1 MKSLKMSKV
10 FNTITRR
17 NNSGLD
23 VSVNSDDNSPEAIAS
38 RSVRSFC
45 ESNGPNNTEDEV
57 IYLPPI
63 VDAAESS
70 PSAAKQCADMLRDYL
85 KKDFITRPDYQYNA
99 LMLVR
104 ILADNPGPTFTRNL
118 DQDFAKTA
126 KELLKTTRHERVRQM
141 LMETLTSFEETKFYD
156 EGLMPLI
163 EMWKKEKEKAQ
174 KASGAPRRTA
184 VQSFLQQRSHQQ
196 QQQQQQQQPPQQMNM
211 MTAPA
216 VDRHSQNYFARQ
228 HRPRQLPE
236 PVELAGRLEEART
249 SAKLLQ
255 QVVTNTAP
263 GEILDNDLIKEF
275 AERCQSASRSIQGYM
290 TSEHPVPDNETME
303 SLIDTNEQ
311 LQTALNL
318 HQRAMLNARKHVASI
333 ATDGQD
339 LVSLDERQTQS
350 NDREFGLSRR
360 PSPPDAGL
368 GIRISESSGSR
379 QLAAPVRETNG
390 KGKAREYE
398 PLSYAGS
405 SAGPSRSRTPP
416 TEEDPFRDPDEQ
428 AGSSAAKGSLSRYL
442 DQEPRL
448 AFEPFHPGFDT
459 TPSYVNRQESAVG
472 KEAMHGAVE
481 NSSSGKATD
490 LTPPSHGQDS
500 SDNDSLY
507 SGASASKQK
516 EPIYRY

>member
-10 FNTITRR
+10 FSTIKRK
-17 NNSGLD
+17 NSSVLH
-23 VSVNSDDNSPEAIAS
+23 VSVDPDDSRPEAVAG
-38 RSVRSFC
+38 RSVRYFC
-45 ESNGPNNTEDEV
+45 ETSGPNNAEDEV
-57 IYLPPI
+57 IHLPPI

-70 PSAAKQCADMLRDYL
+70 PAAAKQCADMIRDYL
-85 KKDFITRPDYQYNA
+85 KKDYITRPDYQYNA

-118 DQDFAKTA
+118 DQEFAKTA
-126 KELLKTTRHERVRQM
+126 KDLLKYTRNDRVRHM
-141 LMETLTSFEETKFYD
+141 LMETLTSFETTKFYD

-174 KASGAPRRTA
+174 KSSHGAPI
-184 VQSFLQQRSHQQ
+184 QSYLHQQ
-196 QQQQQQQQPPQQMNM
+196 SRQPPPQTMQ
-211 MTAPA
+211 MTAPPL
-216 VDRHSQNYFARQ
+216 DRHSQNYFARN
-228 HRPRQLPE
+228 HNSRRLPD

-255 QVVTNTAP
+255 QVVTNTPP
-263 GEILDNDLIKEF
+263 GEILGNDLIKEF

-290 TSEHPVPDNETME
+290 TSENPAPDNETME

-318 HQRAMLNARKHVASI
+318 HQRATLNARKHVEALANNSN
-333 ATDGQD
+333 D
-339 LVSLDERQTQS
+339 LVSLDERQT
-350 NDREFGLSRR
+350 NDSERGISRR
-360 PSPPDAGL
+360 QSPADAGL
-368 GIRISESSGSR
+368 GINMSSGSGSR
-379 QLAAPVRETNG
+379 QPAAPPRETNG
-390 KGKAREYE
+390 KGKGREYE

-416 TEEDPFRDPDEQ
+416 AEDDPFRDPDEP
-428 AGSSAAKGSLSRYL
+428 AGSNAVGGSSNRYL
-442 DQEPRL
+442 DQEPAL
-448 AFEPFHPGFDT
+448 AFEPFHPGFGT
-459 TPSYVNRQESAVG
+459 TPSYAGRQESAIG

-481 NSSSGKATD
+481 NSSSGKATGA
-490 LTPPSHGQDS
+490 TPAARHDDV

-507 SGASASKQK
+507 DAPPPNQK

>member
-10 FNTITRR
+10 FNTIKRKNT
-17 NNSGLD
+17 SGLD
-23 VSVNSDDNSPEAIAS
+23 VSVNSDDNSPEAVAG

-45 ESNGPNNTEDEV
+45 ESNGPNHAEDEV

-70 PSAAKQCADMLRDYL
+70 PGAAKQCADMLRDYL
-85 KKDFITRPDYQYNA
+85 KKDFVTRPDIQYNA

-126 KELLKTTRHERVRQM
+126 KELLKSTRHERVRQM

-156 EGLMPLI
+156 EGLTPLI

-174 KASGAPRRTA
+174 KTSHGVPI
-184 VQSFLQQRSHQQ
+184 QSYLRQRSQAP
-196 QQQQQQQQPPQQMNM
+196 PPQQAMNM
-211 MTAPA
+211 MMAPA

-228 HRPRQLPE
+228 HRSRGLPE

-255 QVVTNTAP
+255 QVVTNTPP
-263 GEILDNDLIKEF
+263 GEVLDNDLIKEF

-290 TSEHPVPDNETME
+290 TSDNPVPDNETME
-303 SLIDTNEQ
+303 ALIDTNEQ

-318 HQRAMLNARKHVASI
+318 HQRAMLNARKHVASL

-339 LVSLDERQTQS
+339 LASLDERQTQA
-350 NDREFGLSRR
+350 NDQASSRR

-368 GIRISESSGSR
+368 GIHISHGSGSR
-379 QLAAPVRETNG
+379 QPGASSRETNG
-390 KGKAREYE
+390 KGKGREYE

-416 TEEDPFRDPDEQ
+416 VEEDPFRDPEEQ
-428 AGSSAAKGSLSRYL
+428 AGSSAAGGSSNRYL

-459 TPSYVNRQESAVG
+459 TPSYAGRQESSIG
-472 KEAMHGAVE
+472 KEAMHGAVD

-490 LTPPSHGQDS
+490 ATPASHGRIS
-500 SDNDSLY
+500 SDDDSLY
-507 SGASASKQK
+507 GVSAPKQK

>member
-118 DQDFAKTA
+118 DQEFAKTA
-126 KELLKTTRHERVRQM
+126 KELLKSTRHERVRQM

-156 EGLMPLI
+156 EGLTPLI

-174 KASGAPRRTA
+174 KASGAPRRTPI
-184 VQSFLQQRSHQQ
+184 QSFLQQRS
-196 QQQQQQQQPPQQMNM
+196 QQQQQPPQNMNM

-290 TSEHPVPDNETME
+290 TSENPVPDNETME

-311 LQTALNL
+311 LQNALNL
-318 HQRAMLNARKHVASI
+318 HQRAMLNARKHVASL

-379 QLAAPVRETNG
+379 QLAAPARETNG
-390 KGKAREYE
+390 KGKGREYE

-428 AGSSAAKGSLSRYL
+428 AGSSAAKGSSSRYL

-459 TPSYVNRQESAVG
+459 TPSYVGRQESAVG

-481 NSSSGKATD
+481 NSSSGKAND
-490 LTPPSHGQDS
+490 HAPPPPAKDN

-507 SGASASKQK
+507 GA
-516 EPIYRY
+516 IYRY